1 MPTHSGNSKTI
12 GLYIKGDNMTTL
24 TPESQQKRVRTM
36 IKKYG
41 SYELWK
47 AELKRIGSVG
57 GQRSK
62 RGPVYKQNKRV
73 DNNK

>member
-1 MPTHSGNSKTI
+1 
-12 GLYIKGDNMTTL
+12 MTTL
-24 TPESQQKRVRTM
+24 SPESQEKRVQTM